1 MSICQISNTG
11 GTLVFKAIQW
21 EEDQIFHPSVRPI
34 PNTPYPYMD
43 LSQFMIEVRGIN
55 FTVRLTDTEYTTLLA
70 IFAASTKVT
79 LVLYNA
85 LEIESWTYTGWL
97 EEPDAKF
104 EYKMEDGQT
113 KVRWWNVAMT
123 VRCDTITGGSF
134 GSLSDTVLS
143 PSYVNLGMGTLDS
156 NGIYLGF
163 ITDYERL
170 VTSTV
175 WMPQWMN
182 QVPTID
188 YSFYT
193 NSLTILTYEAK
204 CNDADKWYL
213 DRLFLLGG
221 KLQLYDIINNINSVV
236 VIKEINER
244 YTSDNWERPWII
256 TLTILVDSIY
266 GNGGAPIP
274 IITII
279 STTNII
285 SEQITNGTFE
295 TGDLTGWIGN
305 HAGVVDS
312 SYPHSGDY
320 CASLSGGNPSSITQT
335 FSTPIPVSDIISCV
349 FWLKGWIYSPNPNY
363 DGLRVYLTFS
373 NGNTIYYVL
382 GGHSTLYPWTK
393 FDITPFAKYYPNSS
407 LTKIE
412 FAFLY
417 GSYGYLDDISLLAN
431 VEVETDIGTITINN
445 VPYVM
450 VGGPLSIPLFG
461 NNIISYTPVSGIFSS
476 WIAGGG
482 ASVASSTD
490 NPTTLTLTGNGTL
503 QITYI

>member
-1 MSICQISNTG
+1 MSVCQISNTG
-11 GTLVFKAIQW
+11 GTLNFKAIQW

-85 LEIESWTYTGWL
+85 LEIASWTYTGWL

-193 NSLTILTYEAK
+193 NSLTTLTYEAK

-266 GNGGAPIP
+266 GNGGAPVP

-279 STTNII
+279 STTNVI
-285 SEQITNGTFE
+285 SEQIVNGTFE

-312 SYPHSGDY
+312 SFPHSGNY

-335 FSTPIPVSDIISCV
+335 FLIPIPVSEITSCI
-349 FWLKGWIYSPNPNY
+349 FWFKGNFIVSPPTYS
-363 DGLRVYLTFS
+363 GGVVYLS
-373 NGNTIYYVL
+373 YSDGNTYPYWFALHTGI
-382 GGHSTLYPWTK
+382 YPWTQV
-393 FDITPFAKYYPNSS
+393 DITQEVKHYSTYS

-412 FAFLY
+412 FAFSY
-417 GSYGYLDDISLLAN
+417 GCFGYLDDISLLAN
-431 VEVETDIGTITINN
+431 VEVETDIGTVTINN

-450 VGGPLSIPLFG
+450 SGGPLSISLFG
-461 NNIISYTPVSGIFSS
+461 NNIISFTPISGSFSS

-503 QITYI
+503 QITYT